1 VRDRASRKGVREF
14 PLHGALVDIEDA
26 ERLLF
31 ALRTPK
37 GSLHFQAPSHDILDA
52 SVDAL
57 RRAIETSRSRPSA
70 PPQSLHSI
78 QVGRFGGTREGG
90 GGGASWGGPLSCA
103 QRRVSATMA
112 AALGVQGPGEE

>member
-1 VRDRASRKGVREF
+1 MRDRASRKGVREF
-14 PLHGALVDIEDA
+14 PLHGALVAVEDA

-78 QVGRFGGTREGG
+78 QVGRCGGTKG
-90 GGGASWGGPLSCA
+90 
-103 QRRVSATMA
+103 
-112 AALGVQGPGEE
+112 